1 MKSSAHLYHFV
12 NKLPLLNVFI
22 KHNLCMVGFEIGSIL
37 LYISFMCFYF
47 IETAP
52 KLEDDD
58 DEYLFLGDGDDIVEL
73 R

>member
-1 MKSSAHLYHFV
+1 
-12 NKLPLLNVFI
+12 
-22 KHNLCMVGFEIGSIL
+22 MVGFEIGSIL

-58 DEYLFLGDGDDIVEL
+58 EEYLFLGDGDDIVEL

>member
-1 MKSSAHLYHFV
+1 MYFS
-12 NKLPLLNVFI
+12 
-22 KHNLCMVGFEIGSIL
+22 
-37 LYISFMCFYF
+37 F

-58 DEYLFLGDGDDIVEL
+58 DEYLFLGDGDHIVEL